1 MALSFICNQIVHS
14 YVFVVALGATGGL
27 RGLFF
32 SSDFYRQRGVY
43 YMEIS
48 DVIKLLLEIGSDY
61 PRSGRSTFDAK
72 TGDWI
77 VHLW

>member
-1 MALSFICNQIVHS
+1 
-14 YVFVVALGATGGL
+14 
-27 RGLFF
+27 
-32 SSDFYRQRGVY
+32 
-43 YMEIS
+43 MEIS